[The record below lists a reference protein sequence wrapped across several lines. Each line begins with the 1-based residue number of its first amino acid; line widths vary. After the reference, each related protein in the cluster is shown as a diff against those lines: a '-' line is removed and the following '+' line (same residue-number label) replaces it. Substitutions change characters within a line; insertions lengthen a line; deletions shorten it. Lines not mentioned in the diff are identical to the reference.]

1 MAVSTSPTSASLD
14 VADRQVRRHSPYH
27 VKIACDACAVAILLG
42 IIAIYLSIA
51 LLA

>member
-1 MAVSTSPTSASLD
+1 MAVRSAPSSASLD
-14 VADRQVRRHSPYH
+14 VAGRRARRHSPYH

-42 IIAIYLSIA
+42 IIAIYLAIA